1 MVDVP
6 RDKSNLPNFP
16 NLIIISYSFVQNFFF
31 LVNINWTLKDG
42 FESLKKIEIY
52 LFRVCGRQFKNRIFL
67 FSRLKPFLSFFWKK
81 CKNSLSSFNV
91 FNSVENLVC
100 SHTVNRDKKNNN
112 HDDILSSS
120 RLQMTH
126 CGTINILQY
135 TLEILDLIKSD

>member
-16 NLIIISYSFVQNFFF
+16 IIPIIISYSFVQNFFF
-31 LVNINWTLKDG
+31 LVNIYWTLKDG

-67 FSRLKPFLSFFWKK
+67 FSRLKPFLSFFGKK
-81 CKNSLSSFNV
+81 CKNSPSIFNV

-100 SHTVNRDKKNNN
+100 SHTVNRDEKNNN
-112 HDDILSSS
+112 HDDILSFS

-126 CGTINILQY
+126 CGSVALSTSCNILQKY
-135 TLEILDLIKSD
+135 